1 MWSAFLQAGI
11 GDFDASYGD
20 HGVLIN
26 RGAPTTMAV
35 TPDGRVVTAVTG
47 DDGINIYMFNT
58 QGHPDVTFGPDGHF
72 ALSQGTTFNGAGVTV
87 AAASSD
93 NLYFALTTGSQ
104 TAAQLVRVTSAG
116 ALDAGFGLNGVA
128 TFPNPELSASGS
140 HATILSI
147 APMARGQVAVLV
159 GYFNSIYDCAD
170 DLRMFRLTYS
180 GAIEIEYDHAA
191 MQAALGACSEF
202 GGLTLQPIG
211 NGYAALESE
220 NGLTVFD
227 PAGRVVSLDLG
238 RAGVAAFGVNLSPR
252 IADNYVFVSGPS
264 ATLYAPYTCVI
275 SLLLPDL
282 SHTGINGDGDDWT
295 VVDFG
300 TVPKAPGR
308 VRSCK
313 VLAGPETGF
322 VYVEALMV
330 SDEGRTLVAIARLRV
345 GGVYYPD
352 LDRSFG
358 NGGIAVVGM
367 EAAFALFSEQADGS
381 LMLSHGAYAG
391 GPLQGGDAVIKLLGT
406 NLPSPGLIFLEAPP
420 IPVPVVQGTPVIVSA
435 RRALGSSGAM
445 TVSYAVTAQSNG
457 PPISFSLVRDVTLT
471 WGDGEQGSRS
481 AEAAT
486 AQGAV
491 GHYYVDAK
499 SAPETAFFD
508 NKGSFEVVLSSP
520 SSTGNP
526 GSGSPIG
533 GASGANGTQS
543 AGGAPRSGGGSLDR
557 NLLMFLA
564 CLLLWQRVSSS
575 ARYNRSRNR

>member
-1 MWSAFLQAGI
+1 
-11 GDFDASYGD
+11 
-20 HGVLIN
+20 
-26 RGAPTTMAV
+26 
-35 TPDGRVVTAVTG
+35 
-47 DDGINIYMFNT
+47 
-58 QGHPDVTFGPDGHF
+58 
-72 ALSQGTTFNGAGVTV
+72 
-87 AAASSD
+87 
-93 NLYFALTTGSQ
+93 
-104 TAAQLVRVTSAG
+104 
-116 ALDAGFGLNGVA
+116 
-128 TFPNPELSASGS
+128 
-140 HATILSI
+140 
-147 APMARGQVAVLV
+147 
-159 GYFNSIYDCAD
+159 
-170 DLRMFRLTYS
+170 
-180 GAIEIEYDHAA
+180 
-191 MQAALGACSEF
+191 
-202 GGLTLQPIG
+202 
-211 NGYAALESE
+211 
-220 NGLTVFD
+220 
-227 PAGRVVSLDLG
+227 
-238 RAGVAAFGVNLSPR
+238 
-252 IADNYVFVSGPS
+252 
-264 ATLYAPYTCVI
+264 
-275 SLLLPDL
+275 
-282 SHTGINGDGDDWT
+282 
-295 VVDFG
+295 
-300 TVPKAPGR
+300 
-308 VRSCK
+308 
-313 VLAGPETGF
+313 
-322 VYVEALMV
+322 MV

-564 CLLLWQRVSSS
+564 CLLQQIAQSIIKHSQHQRRS
-575 ARYNRSRNR
+575 AQQRTAREVLMWNPREHVKALRGAGNGLGHQLAGKARQGDAVPGKSLQVVHIRLEATEVRRPVHSDVHIAAPGVLDARLA